1 MKKYLI
7 TGALALVA
15 CATLTSCHSDDELSG
30 SLIEQKLKAYEQ
42 VFEEEFGKVNPNQD
56 WGFGT
61 AKVSTRTRANYA
73 NSNHWGAP
81 ADGVNEQ
88 TGWIV
93 PDTLSDGQRLRVTR
107 YFQSHPYLNYVDP
120 QWENFFVQQV
130 YTGGDNV
137 LTSTTYST
145 EISKSYSPEVYRSGE
160 KLPTEPADITSKNL
174 NYLFAYGETEHI
186 ANFNAATASYKPV
199 LETGEDLNN
208 GKKHNDRINLMY
220 QSSTQDFSYQNSY
233 SSIRH
238 GQPYVALVSA
248 KTIDD
253 WADSLKTATGIEI
266 GDPVYYGYT
275 YSGKENKYWN
285 RSFLGCDLELLIGD
299 DIYVNDY
306 WNNMGQHI
314 EGPKYYKPET
324 YGETYKYLIKN
335 TNKFGGDLRKYDN
348 EPQGDEL
355 TWLLA
360 NGYLPVNDTA
370 DKEWVK
376 PHPVADH
383 FYSDWIVTLSKARRQ
398 DGQDPNTINLPIE
411 VGTSSNYTQRTYK
424 QLRYRTDFVQSG
436 RILCEDLG
444 TSSISDIDF
453 NDIVFDAWMYHIV
466 PEVRTKVVK
475 LENNSE
481 TVLQDWSEWDDSDP
495 DYADLGY
502 YTTDVY
508 LLAGGGTIPATVG
521 GVSFKNALGTDTPFL
536 VNTVD
541 DRDKSNIKRYGNPY
555 DNTIGWHQPKDLKDM
570 RNIES
575 LNDIE
580 VVVLYNNAPVP
591 LTSEVGEVPHK
602 ICVPIGTKWPYER
615 IVVNEA
621 YDFNDYVKNGSSIS
635 YEGENAIPILNSN
648 DEVVGYYLD
657 ERERTDEDGNNIWTK
672 NPTEA
677 QKDSRYHGDITE
689 DTDIT
694 GVPYK
699 DSARVIE
706 GEGRYTTPEDLQYE
720 EEAVSGGSNSGYHE
734 GEPVLVR
741 KRH

>member
-73 NSNHWGAP
+73 NSNHWGATAESDP
-81 ADGVNEQ
+81 NDPER
-88 TGWIV
+88 GWIV
-93 PDTLSDGQRLRVTR
+93 PDTLTVGQRLRVTR
-107 YFQSHPYLNYVDP
+107 YFQTHPYLDYVDP
-120 QWENFFVQQV
+120 HWTNFFVQQV
-130 YTGGDNV
+130 YTGGTDVYEGTNPV
-137 LTSTTYST
+137 TG
-145 EISKSYSPEVYRSGE
+145 KSFSPEIYRSGA
-160 KLPTEPADITSKNL
+160 KLSTEDPDITSSNL

-199 LETGEDLNN
+199 LETGEDINN
-208 GKKHNDRINLMY
+208 GKKHNDRINLMVN
-220 QSSTQDFSYQNSY
+220 SSTQEFSYQNSY
-233 SSIRH
+233 SSVRRAI
-238 GQPYVALVSA
+238 PWVALVSA
-248 KTIDD
+248 QTIDD

-299 DIYVNDY
+299 EIYAD
-306 WNNMGQHI
+306 G
-314 EGPKYYKPET
+314 YYFQPEN
-324 YGETYKYLIKN
+324 YGNTYKYLKKE
-335 TNKFGGDLRKYDN
+335 TNQFGGDLRKYPSN
-348 EPQGDEL
+348 PPTGDEL
-355 TWLLA
+355 EWLLE
-360 NGYLPVNDTA
+360 NGYLPVINTA

-376 PHPVADH
+376 PEPVADH
-383 FYSDWIVTLSKARRQ
+383 YYSDWIVTLSKARRQ

-411 VGTSSNYTQRTYK
+411 PGTSSSYTQRTYK
-424 QLRYRTDFVQSG
+424 QLRYRTDLVQSG

-481 TVLQDWSEWDDSDP
+481 ILLQDWSEWVDNDP
-495 DYADLGY
+495 NYAELGY
-502 YTTDVY
+502 YATDVY

-541 DRDKSNIKRYGNPY
+541 DRDKTDIKRYGNPY
-555 DNTIGWHQPKDLKDM
+555 DNTIGWHQPADLKDM
-570 RNIES
+570 RNINSFNE
-575 LNDIE
+575 IE

-591 LTSEVGEVPHK
+591 LTSEPGEVPHK
-602 ICVPIGTKWPYER
+602 ICVPVGTKWPYER

-621 YDFNDYVKNGSSIS
+621 YDFNDYVKSESSVS
-635 YEGENAIPILNSN
+635 YEGNLENATPILNSN
-648 DEVVGYYLD
+648 DEVIGYYFD
-657 ERERTDEDGNNIWTK
+657 ERNRTDEGGNNIWTK
-672 NPTEA
+672 DPTEA
-677 QKDSRYHGDITE
+677 QTNSRYHGDITE
-689 DTDIT
+689 ETDIT
-694 GVPYK
+694 GIPYK